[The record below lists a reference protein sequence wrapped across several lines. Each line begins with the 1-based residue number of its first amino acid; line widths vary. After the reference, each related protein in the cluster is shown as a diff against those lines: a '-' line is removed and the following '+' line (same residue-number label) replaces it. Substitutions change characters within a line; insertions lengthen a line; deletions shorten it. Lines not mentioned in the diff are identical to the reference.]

1 VFFVA
6 YAVLGV
12 GDSLRL
18 PASMALFVE
27 EGEHFDAVAGSM
39 SLRSIAWK
47 VGQVG
52 GPVAVGAIW
61 DATSVLVAFW
71 TAAGLLV
78 FAAVVFAVM
87 FGVDPDPERAR
98 PHPGD

>member
-1 VFFVA
+1 V
-6 YAVLGV
+6 
-12 GDSLRL
+12 
-18 PASMALFVE
+18 FVE

-47 VGQVG
+47 VGQIA

-71 TAAGLLV
+71 TAAALLVVATLV
-78 FAAVVFAVM
+78 FALM
-87 FGVDPDPERAR
+87 FSIDPAPEVGS
-98 PHPGD
+98 PTLGD